1 MKKISEMKAEDINN
15 MSDEELKEFLR
26 YCLKAEREGLVN
38 EDGSR
43 IRSAF
48 FDQKAN
54 KVISILD
61 IAKDIGDDKAIE
73 ESFNMIRNASVFDP
87 VKTSDKDYREIL
99 DKVLSGEELS
109 AQELMLLHIAAKDHP
124 ELKSL
129 LDKTNGEKGRD
140 FVARHVTNAI
150 AKLSDMF
157 ASSDGLGRK
166 LDMADLIIALHGI
179 YSFGTGLASTDEKA
193 NSRFF
198 DDIKD
203 IAINIENALSKL
215 EEPDSR
221 MFFAGLVLY
230 VSKYILKHDEVNIS
244 VPSEENLFKGD
255 SSIKSETEEKAFSD
269 DESLKDLLRD

>member
-26 YCLKAEREGLVN
+26 YCLKAEREDIVN

-99 DKVLSGEELS
+99 DKILNGEKIN
-109 AQELMLLHIAAKDHP
+109 AQEKMLLHIAAKDHP

-129 LDKTNGEKGRD
+129 LDKINGEKGRD

-244 VPSEENLFKGD
+244 VPSEESLFKGD
-255 SSIKSETEEKAFSD
+255 SSIKSETGEKAYSD

>member
-1 MKKISEMKAEDINN
+1 MKKISEMNARDINN

-26 YCLKAEREGLVN
+26 YCLKAEREGLVS
-38 EDGSR
+38 EDGAK

-48 FDQKAN
+48 FDQNTGKI
-54 KVISILD
+54 ISILD
-61 IAKDIGDDKAIE
+61 IAEDIGDDKAIE
-73 ESFNMIRNASVFDP
+73 EAFDMIKNALVIDP
-87 VKTSDKDYREIL
+87 VKTSDKDYRNIV
-99 DKVLSGEELS
+99 DKVLSGEELNT
-109 AQELMLLHIAAKDHP
+109 QELMLLHIASKEHP

-129 LDKTNGEKGRD
+129 LGKVNGEKGRD
-140 FVARHVTNAI
+140 FVARHVTTAI

-157 ASSDGLGRK
+157 SSSEDLGIK

-179 YSFGTGLASTDEKA
+179 YSFATGLASTDEKA

-215 EEPDSR
+215 EEPDSK

-230 VSKYILKHDEVNIS
+230 VSKYVLKHDEVNIS
-244 VPSEENLFKGD
+244 VPSEENLFKGN
-255 SSIKSETEEKAFSD
+255 SSVSSKTEAKGHTD
-269 DESLKDLLRD
+269 NESLKDLLRD